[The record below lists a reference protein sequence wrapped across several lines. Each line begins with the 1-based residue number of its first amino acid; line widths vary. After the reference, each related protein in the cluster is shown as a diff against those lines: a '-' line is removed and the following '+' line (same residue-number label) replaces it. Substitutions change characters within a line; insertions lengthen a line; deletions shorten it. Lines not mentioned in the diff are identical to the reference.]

1 MSEKFQNKYR
11 IPSARLQTWDY
22 SWVGAYFITIC
33 IKDRLHYFGE
43 IENGEML
50 FNEIGQIAA
59 EEWVKSPEMRPDMNL
74 SLGDFVVMPNHFH
87 GILVIGKNEYNC
99 RDAMHCAPTIANTDP
114 KQPLNQFGPQRKNV
128 SSVIRG
134 FKSSVT
140 KNARLINP
148 DFSWQSRFY
157 DHIIRD
163 EASFDRIAK
172 YIRNNPAKWDEDK
185 FYN

>member
-50 FNEIGQIAA
+50 YNEIGQIAA

-87 GILVIGKNEYNC
+87 GILVIGKNEYNG
-99 RDAMHCAPTIANTDP
+99 RDAMHCAPTLPIP
-114 KQPLNQFGPQRKNV
+114 IL
-128 SSVIRG
+128 
-134 FKSSVT
+134 
-140 KNARLINP
+140 
-148 DFSWQSRFY
+148 
-157 DHIIRD
+157 
-163 EASFDRIAK
+163 
-172 YIRNNPAKWDEDK
+172 NNPSINLAPNAKMYHPL
-185 FYN
+185 FVVLNHL